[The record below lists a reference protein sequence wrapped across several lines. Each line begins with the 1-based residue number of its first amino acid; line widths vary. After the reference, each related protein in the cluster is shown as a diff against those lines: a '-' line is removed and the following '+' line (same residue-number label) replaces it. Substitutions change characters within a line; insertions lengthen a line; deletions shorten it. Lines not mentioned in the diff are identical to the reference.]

1 MITKFDLRTTP
12 KNGDYSQVE
21 ERQAKRLGAAV
32 IDFGGEATNATF
44 LVSYWNINIISSSWS
59 KIYCIQYF
67 QIFLSVF
74 IDI

>member
-44 LVSYWNINIISSSWS
+44 LVSY
-59 KIYCIQYF
+59 
-67 QIFLSVF
+67 
-74 IDI
+74 